1 MSTFTVYQTSTVEP
15 QFTHVIAEEMTDTH
29 FSYRCDCRLK
39 SHRHGNGRDLTNRQE
54 YRDSHCSD
62 NPRDV
67 CIHITDQTIRNLNS
81 INLKSIKLK
90 SPSQ

>member
-39 SHRHGNGRDLTNRQE
+39 SHRHGNGR
-54 YRDSHCSD
+54 
-62 NPRDV
+62 
-67 CIHITDQTIRNLNS
+67 NLNDVS
-81 INLKSIKLK
+81 I
-90 SPSQ
+90 

>member
-39 SHRHGNGRDLTNRQE
+39 SHRHGNGRDLTNRHVA
-54 YRDSHCSD
+54 RPLSSPVLLV
-62 NPRDV
+62 PR
-67 CIHITDQTIRNLNS
+67 RA
-81 INLKSIKLK
+81 
-90 SPSQ
+90 PSQYGSAASHTTGPKYSSPTNREL